1 MHRTRQS
8 CISRNRFRKN
18 IKGWLFLG
26 PSLAGTALFVL
37 IPFVNVVTR
46 SFFQAVGGMFV
57 GMENFIQVWNSQ
69 AFRTAVGNTLR
80 FILVCIPGLM
90 AFSLWAAVLVT
101 AVARGGSVYKTTIL
115 LPMAIPVASVVLLW
129 KLLFDPPG
137 LLNQL
142 VALAGGTGRDWLNQ
156 NSAFYVLV
164 FTYIWK
170 NTGYDMMLWL
180 AGLAGIPLELY
191 EAARVDGAGSWQSFY
206 YVTLPGLK
214 GTAFLV
220 MVLSVINSFKVFRE
234 AYLISGDYPHES
246 IYMMQHLFNNW
257 FVSLD
262 IQKMS
267 AASVMIETAVL
278 VPVLLWRVCTRKHSR

>member
-1 MHRTRQS
+1 MPRTKRI
-8 CISRNRFRKN
+8 CISQNK
-18 IKGWLFLG
+18 KPWLFLA

-37 IPFVNVVTR
+37 IPFADVVMR
-46 SFFQAVGGMFV
+46 SLYQAVGGRFV
-57 GMENFIQVWNSQ
+57 GLENFVQVWNSQ
-69 AFRTAVGNTLR
+69 AFRLAVRNTLR
-80 FILVCIPGLM
+80 FILVCIPSLM

-101 AVARGGSVYKTTIL
+101 AAFKGGNVYKTTIL
-115 LPMAIPVASVVLLW
+115 LPLAIPVASVVLLW
-129 KLLFDPPG
+129 KMLFYPQG

-142 VALAGGTGRDWLNQ
+142 VAILGFGTRDWLNQ

-180 AGLAGIPLELY
+180 AGLDGIPLELY
-191 EAARVDGAGSWQSFY
+191 EAARVDGAGSRQIFY
-206 YVTLPGLK
+206 YVTLPCLK
-214 GTAFLV
+214 STAFLV
-220 MVLSVINSFKVFRE
+220 TVLSIINSFKVFRE

-267 AASVMIETAVL
+267 AASVMIESSVL
-278 VPVLLWRVCTRKHSR
+278 IPVIIWIRRRNKK

>member
-1 MHRTRQS
+1 MPRTKRI
-8 CISRNRFRKN
+8 CISQNK
-18 IKGWLFLG
+18 KPWLFLA

-37 IPFVNVVTR
+37 IPFADVVMR
-46 SFFQAVGGMFV
+46 SFYQAVGGRFV
-57 GMENFIQVWNSQ
+57 GLENLVQVWNSQ
-69 AFRTAVGNTLR
+69 AFRLAVRNTLR
-80 FILVCIPGLM
+80 FILVCRPSRM

-101 AVARGGSVYKTTIL
+101 AAFKGGNVYKITIL
-115 LPMAIPVASVVLLW
+115 LPLAIPVASVVLLW
-129 KLLFDPPG
+129 KMLFYPQG

-142 VALAGGTGRDWLNQ
+142 VAILGFGTRDWLNQ

-180 AGLAGIPLELY
+180 AGLDGIPLELY
-191 EAARVDGAGSWQSFY
+191 EAARVDGAGSRQIFY
-206 YVTLPGLK
+206 YVTLPCLK
-214 GTAFLV
+214 STAFLV
-220 MVLSVINSFKVFRE
+220 TVLSIINSFKVFRE

-267 AASVMIETAVL
+267 AASVMIESSVL
-278 VPVLLWRVCTRKHSR
+278 IPVIIWIRRRNKK